1 MELEII
7 CTPSAFKHGIGEADI
22 RNAFKRRLF
31 DNAMPGE
38 EHKNLLIGLN
48 RSGNPLEI
56 IYNVP
61 GDEIIKV
68 FHAMKLRKAYYGLL
82 KQTGAQ
88 NE

>member
-1 MELEII
+1 MEPEII
-7 CTPSAFKHGIGEADI
+7 CIPSAHGIKEADI
-22 RNAFKRRLF
+22 QNAFKQRLF

-56 IYNVP
+56 IYNELG
-61 GDEIIKV
+61 GDVIKV
-68 FHAMKLRKAYYGLL
+68 FHAMKLRSAYFTLL
-82 KQTGAQ
+82 KQAGAQ